1 MKNFEF
7 QRQFLEKT
15 DNPEVLKALISNLL
29 GRVDSL
35 EEKLSSVDKK
45 EGGWS
50 ISPIVARKR
59 ERLDRI
65 RHGLTELNERMERPY
80 VVSAE
85 LQAVKETLEVLSETG
100 ECNSVILEGE
110 PGTGKTQWAYSEV
123 GQELQE
129 GKDVSLVHV
138 RVKDTMSAQD
148 LLYSIDDVRRLSD
161 AQAQADVPDA
171 IRSEAGEWKQK
182 IVSGEIDPT
191 RDEEYTSFKEKMRSI
206 VELGETGKDLDYS
219 RYIDLG
225 PLGEAIYQS
234 GMGKKVYL
242 IIDEIEK
249 GREEL
254 MTGMLDEIENLT
266 FTITETGTT
275 IKGDKKNLRIVITT
289 NTEDSDKIP
298 PSFRR
303 RSLYHFIEYPDR
315 EEMAQIVRL
324 NFPNIQDNLL
334 EYALNIFYQY
344 HKSEDIEKKP
354 STPELLSWIAVLSK
368 DFDGIL
374 PRSVPYKEVLLK
386 YQEDHDIAMGGVSE
400 ESDEDE
406 EYYKMLFYLN
416 RLRGDNLDKA
426 LNELSPEEIS
436 RISQDKETPKKVL
449 KKLSQHKKWEIRQN
463 VAENMNTP
471 SDVIENLKEDDD
483 YDVRKAA
490 LERGS

>member
-1 MKNFEF
+1 MN
-7 QRQFLEKT
+7 
-15 DNPEVLKALISNLL
+15 
-29 GRVDSL
+29 
-35 EEKLSSVDKK
+35 
-45 EGGWS
+45 
-50 ISPIVARKR
+50 
-59 ERLDRI
+59 
-65 RHGLTELNERMERPY
+65 
-80 VVSAE
+80 
-85 LQAVKETLEVLSETG
+85 
-100 ECNSVILEGE
+100 
-110 PGTGKTQWAYSEV
+110 
-123 GQELQE
+123 
-129 GKDVSLVHV
+129 
-138 RVKDTMSAQD
+138 AQD
-148 LLYSIDDVRRLSD
+148 LLYNIDDVRRLSD

-254 MTGMLDEIENLT
+254 MTGLLDEIENLT
-266 FTITETGTT
+266 FTITETGRT
-275 IKGDKKNLRIVITT
+275 IKGDKRNLRIVITT

-324 NFPNIQDNLL
+324 NFPDIQDNLL

-354 STPELLSWIAVLSK
+354 STPELLSWIAVL
-368 DFDGIL
+368 
-374 PRSVPYKEVLLK
+374 
-386 YQEDHDIAMGGVSE
+386 
-400 ESDEDE
+400 
-406 EYYKMLFYLN
+406 
-416 RLRGDNLDKA
+416 
-426 LNELSPEEIS
+426 LSLIH
-436 RISQDKETPKKVL
+436 I
-449 KKLSQHKKWEIRQN
+449 
-463 VAENMNTP
+463 
-471 SDVIENLKEDDD
+471 
-483 YDVRKAA
+483 
-490 LERGS
+490 